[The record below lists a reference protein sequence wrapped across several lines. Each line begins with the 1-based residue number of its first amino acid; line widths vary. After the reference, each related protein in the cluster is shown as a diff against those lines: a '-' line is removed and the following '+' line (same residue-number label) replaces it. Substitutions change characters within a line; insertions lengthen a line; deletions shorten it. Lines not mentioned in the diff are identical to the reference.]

1 MLKIVKQVIGCIA
14 ISLVM
19 VSCVKDVILDARD
32 EPEVVV
38 DCILTDEPVQILYL
52 VYTKGAS
59 RETAPELP
67 EAKAVLTDLTEGR
80 EVGRFQRTADGS
92 WQLAYTAI
100 PTHSYRLD
108 VSVPDHEPIWAEQTM
123 PEAPGINV
131 RWHSWNPGDWS
142 RPKAQWPPK
151 DIDNNVGYS
160 FQLNRPH
167 DPVWFY
173 GVNYPAKDSAGEQ
186 AEFLS
191 TDSNLV
197 DPFNEDAGWPFV
209 EEGNGSY
216 LWGSEKS
223 STFRTTWY
231 PVLQDMP
238 RHKRYLRFPVM
249 EYTPDTPFYV
259 SGSFRG
265 YISDYKDFIH
275 ADIRPAELHYFS
287 ASSDYDT
294 FLKDCYHLIDL
305 KNSTDMADIF
315 VRDNVY
321 SNIHGAIGLFGAKI
335 ERALEWEGKKTW
347 QANGYFMLPRF
358 VSSYTGVDANGNF
371 KQFDNS
377 VLHGVPFEL
386 LYFEYLRIKRDDP
399 LPDWMPYYS
408 SVYGG
413 VGFHLD
419 VIQDQA
425 QLNAAGLVDLGEI
438 DFSEKKVII
447 LAVAFVNQVPILI
460 NYGYPYNKN
469 VSDPWPSGKLCPMI
483 LYASTV
489 TYKYDP
495 LDPST
500 RDPYEFTPFR
510 CALLVD
516 KDDIIANDVEIG
528 IYKRFCYEFTSIN
541 RALARSLAEGLAWN
555 IQ

>member
-1 MLKIVKQVIGCIA
+1 MRIKFRQVFGTLFF
-14 ISLVM
+14 SVM
-19 VSCVKDVILDARD
+19 AVSCVQDVILDARD

-92 WQLAYTAI
+92 WELAYAAI
-100 PTHSYRLD
+100 PTHSYRLE

-123 PEAPGINV
+123 PDAPGIKV
-131 RWHSWNPGDWS
+131 GWHSWNPGDWS
-142 RPKAQWPPK
+142 IPKAQWPPK
-151 DIDNNVGYS
+151 DIDNNVGYT

-173 GVNYPAKDSAGEQ
+173 GVNYPAMDSAGEQ

-197 DPFNEDAGWPFV
+197 DPFNEDAGWAFV
-209 EEGNGSY
+209 EERNGTY

-223 STFRTTWY
+223 SAFRTTWY
-231 PVLQDMP
+231 PALQDMP

-275 ADIRPAELHYFS
+275 ADVRPAELHYFS
-287 ASSDYDT
+287 ASSDYDL

-305 KNSTDMADIF
+305 KTSTDMADIF

-335 ERALEWEGKKTW
+335 ERALEWEGKETW
-347 QANGYFMLPRF
+347 QASGYFMLPRF
-358 VSSYTGVDANGNF
+358 VSSYTGGDANGNPHRY
-371 KQFDNS
+371 DDT
-377 VLHGVPFEL
+377 VLKGKPFEL
-386 LYFEYLRIKRDDP
+386 LYYEYLRIRSGNP
-399 LPDWMPYYS
+399 LPEWAPYYYNEYS
-408 SVYGG
+408 GAK
-413 VGFHLD
+413 FHLD

-425 QLNAAGLVDLGEI
+425 QLDAAGLGDLGAI
-438 DFSEKKVII
+438 DFSKKKVVV
-447 LAVAFVNQVPILI
+447 LAIGFTGEVPLLI
-460 NYGYPYNKN
+460 NYGSPYNKI
-469 VSDPWPSGKLCPMI
+469 SSAPWPSGKRYPMI
-483 LYASTV
+483 LYANTST
-489 TYKYDP
+489 TTDSSNPSSNEHYD
-495 LDPST
+495 S
-500 RDPYEFTPFR
+500 PFR

-516 KDDIIANDVEIG
+516 KDDIIADDNEILSS
-528 IYKRFCYEFTSIN
+528 IMFCYHFSSLN
-541 RALARSLAEGLAWN
+541 RSLARSFAEGLAWN

>member
-92 WQLAYTAI
+92 WELAYAAI
-100 PTHSYRLD
+100 PTHSYRLE

-123 PEAPGINV
+123 PDAPGIKV
-131 RWHSWNPGDWS
+131 GWHSWNPGDWS
-142 RPKAQWPPK
+142 IPKAQWPPK

>member
-1 MLKIVKQVIGCIA
+1 MRIKFRQVFGTLFF
-14 ISLVM
+14 SVM
-19 VSCVKDVILDARD
+19 AVSCVQDVILDARD

-67 EAKAVLTDLTEGR
+67 EAKAILTDLTEGR

-92 WQLAYTAI
+92 WELAYAAI
-100 PTHSYRLD
+100 PTHSYRLE

-123 PEAPGINV
+123 PNAPGIKV

-142 RPKAQWPPK
+142 IPKAQWPPK
-151 DIDNNVGYS
+151 DIDNNVGYT

-173 GVNYPAKDSAGEQ
+173 GVNYPAMDSAGEQ

-197 DPFNEDAGWPFV
+197 DPFNEDAGWAFV
-209 EEGNGSY
+209 EEGNGTY

-223 STFRTTWY
+223 SAFRTTWY
-231 PVLQDMP
+231 PALQDMP

-275 ADIRPAELHYFS
+275 ADVRPAELHYFS
-287 ASSDYDT
+287 ASSDYDL

-305 KNSTDMADIF
+305 KTSTDMADIF

-335 ERALEWEGKKTW
+335 ERALEWEGKETW
-347 QANGYFMLPRF
+347 QASGYFMLPRF
-358 VSSYTGVDANGNF
+358 VSSYTGGDANGNF
-371 KQFDNS
+371 KRFDDT
-377 VLHGVPFEL
+377 VLKGKPFEL
-386 LYFEYLRIKRDDP
+386 LYYEYLRIRSGNP
-399 LPDWMPYYS
+399 LPEWAPYYYNEYS
-408 SVYGG
+408 GAK
-413 VGFHLD
+413 FHLD

-425 QLNAAGLVDLGEI
+425 QLDAAGLGDLGAI
-438 DFSEKKVII
+438 DFSKKKVVV
-447 LAVAFVNQVPILI
+447 LAIGFTEEVPLLI
-460 NYGYPYNKN
+460 NYGSPYNKI
-469 VSDPWPSGKLCPMI
+469 SSAPWPSGKLYPMI
-483 LYASTV
+483 LYATTLTTTDSSNPSSNEH
-489 TYKYDP
+489 YD
-495 LDPST
+495 S
-500 RDPYEFTPFR
+500 PFR

-516 KDDIIANDVEIG
+516 KDDIIADDNEILSS
-528 IYKRFCYEFTSIN
+528 IMFCYHFSSLS
-541 RALARSLAEGLAWN
+541 RSLARSFAEGLAWN

>member
-1 MLKIVKQVIGCIA
+1 MTGRLKHVFVTMA
-14 ISLVM
+14 ISLTVAG
-19 VSCVKDVILDARD
+19 CIQDVILDARD

-92 WQLAYTAI
+92 WELAYAAI
-100 PTHSYRLD
+100 PTHSYRLE

-123 PEAPGINV
+123 PDAPGIKV
-131 RWHSWNPGDWS
+131 GWHSWNPGDWS
-142 RPKAQWPPK
+142 IPRAQWPPK
-151 DIDNNVGYS
+151 DIDNNVGYT

-173 GVNYPAKDSAGEQ
+173 GVNYPAMDSAGEQ

-197 DPFNEDAGWPFV
+197 DPFNEDAGWAFV
-209 EEGNGSY
+209 EEGNGTY

-223 STFRTTWY
+223 SAFRTTWY
-231 PVLQDMP
+231 PALRDMP

-275 ADIRPAELHYFS
+275 ADVRPAELHYFS
-287 ASSDYDT
+287 ASSDYDL

-305 KNSTDMADIF
+305 KTSTDMADIF

-321 SNIHGAIGLFGAKI
+321 SNIHGAIGLFGAKV
-335 ERALEWEGKKTW
+335 EKKLEWEGRDTW
-347 QANGYFMLPRF
+347 QASGYFILPRF
-358 VSSYTGVDANGNF
+358 VSNYTGGDANGNF
-371 KQFDNS
+371 NPVDNG
-377 VLHGVPFEL
+377 VLHSVPFEL
-386 LYFEYLRIKRDDP
+386 LHYEYWRIRPDDP
-399 LPDWMPYYS
+399 GPDWMPPPSAIS
-408 SVYGG
+408 SSAR
-413 VGFHLD
+413 FNLN

-425 QLNAAGLVDLGEI
+425 QMDAVGLGDCGEI
-438 DFSEKKVII
+438 DFSQKNVLVCAIVFDNAIPILVGYGFPVDQMTSYKWPPGMYGPII
-447 LAVAFVNQVPILI
+447 LYVHTKVN
-460 NYGYPYNKN
+460 G
-469 VSDPWPSGKLCPMI
+469 VS
-483 LYASTV
+483 
-489 TYKYDP
+489 
-495 LDPST
+495 
-500 RDPYEFTPFR
+500 TPFH
-510 CALLVD
+510 CAFLID
-516 KDDIIANDVEIG
+516 KDDPVVNEKDILL
-528 IYKRFCYEFTSIN
+528 YSQFCAPLFLNSELSGQ
-541 RALARSLAEGLAWN
+541 LAESLAWN
-555 IQ
+555 IP

>member
-92 WQLAYTAI
+92 WELAYAAI
-100 PTHSYRLD
+100 PTHSYRLE

-123 PEAPGINV
+123 PDAPGIKV
-131 RWHSWNPGDWS
+131 GWHSWNPGDWS

-413 VGFHLD
+413 VRFHLD

-447 LAVAFVNQVPILI
+447 LAVAFVNQVPVLI

-528 IYKRFCYEFTSIN
+528 IYQRFCYVFTSIN

>member
-59 RETAPELP
+59 REIAPELP
-67 EAKAVLTDLTEGR
+67 EATAVLTDLTEGK
-80 EVGRFQRTADGS
+80 EAGRFHRMTDGS

-425 QLNAAGLVDLGEI
+425 QLNATGLVDLGEI

-510 CALLVD
+510 CALLDD

>member
-1 MLKIVKQVIGCIA
+1 MRVKNRQVIGA
-14 ISLVM
+14 LVFSLVA
-19 VSCVKDVILDARD
+19 VSCVQDVILDARD

-38 DCILTDEPVQILYL
+38 DCILCDEPVQTLYL

-67 EAKAVLTDLTEGR
+67 EATAVLTDITEGR

-92 WQLAYTAI
+92 WELAYAAI
-100 PTHSYRLD
+100 PTHSYRLE

-123 PEAPGINV
+123 PDAPGIKV
-131 RWHSWNPGDWS
+131 GWHSWNPGDWS
-142 RPKAQWPPK
+142 IPKAQWPPK
-151 DIDNNVGYS
+151 DIDNNVGYT

-173 GVNYPAKDSAGEQ
+173 GVNYPAMDSAGEQ

-197 DPFNEDAGWPFV
+197 DPFNEDAGWAFV
-209 EEGNGSY
+209 EEGNGTY

-223 STFRTTWY
+223 SAFRTTWY
-231 PVLQDMP
+231 PALQDMP

-275 ADIRPAELHYFS
+275 ADLHPAELHYFS
-287 ASSDYDT
+287 ASLDYDL
-294 FLKDCYHLIDL
+294 FLKDCYQLIDL

-335 ERALEWEGKKTW
+335 ERALEWEGKETW
-347 QANGYFMLPRF
+347 QASGYFMLPRF
-358 VSSYTGVDANGNF
+358 VSSYTGGDANGNL
-371 KQFDNS
+371 KKFDNT
-377 VLHGVPFEL
+377 VLHGKPFEL
-386 LYFEYLRIKRDDP
+386 LYVEYHSIREDNP
-399 LPDWMPYYS
+399 LPDWVTLYFPEYS
-408 SVYGG
+408 GSK
-413 VGFHLD
+413 FHLD

-425 QLNAAGLVDLGEI
+425 QLDAAGLGDLGEI
-438 DFSEKKVII
+438 DFSEKKVVVLVVTLIGK
-447 LAVAFVNQVPILI
+447 VPFLI
-460 NYGYPYNKN
+460 NYGSPYNKI
-469 VSDPWPSGKLCPMI
+469 SSAPWPSGKLCPMI
-483 LYASTV
+483 LCASTV
-489 TYKYDP
+489 TSVRDP
-495 LDPST
+495 LNPVPLDS
-500 RDPYEFTPFR
+500 YYTPFR

-516 KDDIIANDVEIG
+516 KDDIIASDSEIG
-528 IYKRFCYEFTSIN
+528 TNRKFCYDFSGTNSS
-541 RALARSLAEGLAWN
+541 LARSFAEGLAWN

>member
-80 EVGRFQRTADGS
+80 EVGCFQRTADGS
-92 WQLAYTAI
+92 WELAYAAI
-100 PTHSYRLD
+100 PTHSYRLE

-123 PEAPGINV
+123 PDAPGIKV
-131 RWHSWNPGDWS
+131 GWHSWNPGDWS

>member
-1 MLKIVKQVIGCIA
+1 MTGRLKHIFVTMA
-14 ISLVM
+14 ISLTVAG
-19 VSCVKDVILDARD
+19 CVQDVILDARD

-67 EAKAVLTDLTEGR
+67 EAKAILTDLTEGR

-92 WQLAYTAI
+92 WELAYAAI
-100 PTHSYRLD
+100 PTHSYRLE

-123 PEAPGINV
+123 PDAPGIKV
-131 RWHSWNPGDWS
+131 GWHSWNLGDWS
-142 RPKAQWPPK
+142 IPRAQWPPK
-151 DIDNNVGYS
+151 DIDNNVGYT

-173 GVNYPAKDSAGEQ
+173 GVNYPAMDSAGEQ

-197 DPFNEDAGWPFV
+197 DPFNEDAGWAFV
-209 EEGNGSY
+209 EEGNGTY

-223 STFRTTWY
+223 SAFRTTWY
-231 PVLQDMP
+231 PALQDMP

-275 ADIRPAELHYFS
+275 ADVRPAELHYFS
-287 ASSDYDT
+287 ASSDYDL

-305 KNSTDMADIF
+305 KTSTDMADIF

-335 ERALEWEGKKTW
+335 ERALEWEGKETW
-347 QANGYFMLPRF
+347 QASGYFMLPRF
-358 VSSYTGVDANGNF
+358 VSSYTGGDANGNPHRY
-371 KQFDNS
+371 DDT
-377 VLHGVPFEL
+377 VLKGKPFEL
-386 LYFEYLRIKRDDP
+386 LYYEYLRIRSGNP
-399 LPDWMPYYS
+399 LPEWAPYYNGYS
-408 SVYGG
+408 GAK
-413 VGFHLD
+413 FHLD

-425 QLNAAGLVDLGEI
+425 QLDAAGLGDLGAI
-438 DFSEKKVII
+438 DFSKKKVVV
-447 LAVAFVNQVPILI
+447 LAIGFFEEVPILI
-460 NYGYPYNKN
+460 NYGSPYNKI
-469 VSDPWPSGKLCPMI
+469 SSAPWPSGKLYPMI
-483 LYASTV
+483 LYADTSIT
-489 TYKYDP
+489 TDSSNPSSNEHYD
-495 LDPST
+495 S
-500 RDPYEFTPFR
+500 PFR

-516 KDDIIANDVEIG
+516 KDDIIADDNEILSS
-528 IYKRFCYEFTSIN
+528 IMFCYHFSSLN
-541 RALARSLAEGLAWN
+541 RSLARSFAEGLAWN

>member
-59 RETAPELP
+59 REIAPELP
-67 EAKAVLTDLTEGR
+67 EATAVLTDLTEGK
-80 EVGRFQRTADGS
+80 EAGRFHRMTDGS

-425 QLNAAGLVDLGEI
+425 QLNATGLVDLGEI

>member
-1 MLKIVKQVIGCIA
+1 MTGRLKHVFVTMA
-14 ISLVM
+14 ISLTVAG
-19 VSCVKDVILDARD
+19 CVQDVILDARD

-92 WQLAYTAI
+92 WELAYAAI
-100 PTHSYRLD
+100 PTHSYRLE

-123 PEAPGINV
+123 PDAPGIKV
-131 RWHSWNPGDWS
+131 GWHSWNPGDWS
-142 RPKAQWPPK
+142 IPRAQWPPK
-151 DIDNNVGYS
+151 DINNNVGYT

-173 GVNYPAKDSAGEQ
+173 GVNYPAMDSAGEQ

-197 DPFNEDAGWPFV
+197 DPFNEDAGWAFV
-209 EEGNGSY
+209 EERNGTY

-223 STFRTTWY
+223 SAFRTTWY
-231 PVLQDMP
+231 PALQDMP

-275 ADIRPAELHYFS
+275 ADVRPAELHYFS
-287 ASSDYDT
+287 AASDYDL

-305 KNSTDMADIF
+305 KTSTDMADIF

-335 ERALEWEGKKTW
+335 ERALEWEGKETW
-347 QANGYFMLPRF
+347 QASGYFMLPRF
-358 VSSYTGVDANGNF
+358 VSSYTGGDANGNF
-371 KQFDNS
+371 NPVDNR
-377 VLHGVPFEL
+377 VLHSVPFEL
-386 LYFEYLRIKRDDP
+386 LHYEYWRIRPDDP
-399 LPDWMPYYS
+399 GPDWMPPPSAIS
-408 SVYGG
+408 SSAR
-413 VGFHLD
+413 FNLN

-425 QLNAAGLVDLGEI
+425 QMDAVGLGDCGEI
-438 DFSEKKVII
+438 DFSQKNVLVCAIVFDNAIPILVGYGLPVDQMTSYKWPPGMYGPII
-447 LAVAFVNQVPILI
+447 LYVHTKVN
-460 NYGYPYNKN
+460 G
-469 VSDPWPSGKLCPMI
+469 VS
-483 LYASTV
+483 
-489 TYKYDP
+489 
-495 LDPST
+495 
-500 RDPYEFTPFR
+500 TPFR
-510 CALLVD
+510 CAFLID
-516 KDDIIANDVEIG
+516 KDDPVVNEKDILL
-528 IYKRFCYEFTSIN
+528 YSQFCAPLFLNSELSGQ
-541 RALARSLAEGLAWN
+541 LAESLAWN
-555 IQ
+555 IP

>member
-59 RETAPELP
+59 REIAPELP
-67 EAKAVLTDLTEGR
+67 EATAVLTDLTEGK
-80 EVGRFQRTADGS
+80 EAGRFHRMTDGS

-460 NYGYPYNKN
+460 NYGYPYNKD

-528 IYKRFCYEFTSIN
+528 IYHRFCYKFTSIN

>member
-1 MLKIVKQVIGCIA
+1 MLIKFKQFLGTLA
-14 ISLVM
+14 FSLM
-19 VSCVKDVILDARD
+19 AVSCVQDVILDARD

-38 DCILTDEPVQILYL
+38 DCILCDEPVQTLYM

-67 EAKAVLTDLTEGR
+67 EATAVLTDLTEGR
-80 EVGRFQRTADGS
+80 EIGRFHRTTNGS
-92 WQLAYTAI
+92 WELAYAAI
-100 PTHSYRLD
+100 PTHSYRLE
-108 VSVPDHEPIWAEQTM
+108 VFVPDHEPIWAEQTM
-123 PEAPGINV
+123 PDAPGINV
-131 RWHSWNPGDWS
+131 GWHSWNPSDWS
-142 RPKAQWPPK
+142 TSTVH
-151 DIDNNVGYS
+151 DIDNTVGYT

-173 GVNYPAKDSAGEQ
+173 GVNYPAMDSAGEQ

-197 DPFNEDAGWPFV
+197 DPFNEDAGWAFV

-223 STFRTTWY
+223 SAFRTTWY
-231 PVLQDMP
+231 PALQDMP

-275 ADIRPAELHYFS
+275 ADVRPAELHYFS
-287 ASSDYDT
+287 ASADYDL

-335 ERALEWEGKKTW
+335 ERALEWEGKETW
-347 QANGYFMLPRF
+347 QASGYFMLPRF
-358 VSSYTGVDANGNF
+358 VSSYTGFDANGNF
-371 KQFDNS
+371 KRFDNTI
-377 VLHGVPFEL
+377 LYGKPFEL
-386 LYFEYLRIKRDDP
+386 LHFEYLRIKRGDP
-399 LPDWMPYYS
+399 TPDWMPNHNTGYS
-408 SVYGG
+408 G

-419 VIQDQA
+419 IIQDQA
-425 QLNAAGLVDLGEI
+425 QQDAAGLVDLGEI
-438 DFSEKKVII
+438 DFSEKKVAV
-447 LAVAFVNQVPILI
+447 LSVAFVNQVPILI
-460 NYGYPYNKN
+460 NYGYPYNRDM
-469 VSDPWPSGKLCPMI
+469 SDPWPSEKLCPMI
-483 LYASTV
+483 LYSDTH

-516 KDDIIANDVEIG
+516 KDDIIANDSEIVTS
-528 IYKRFCYEFTSIN
+528 IRFCYLFSSTNSS
-541 RALARSLAEGLAWN
+541 LARSLAEGLAWN

>member
-1 MLKIVKQVIGCIA
+1 MLIKFKQFLGTLA
-14 ISLVM
+14 FSLM
-19 VSCVKDVILDARD
+19 AVSCVQDVILDARD

-38 DCILTDEPVQILYL
+38 DCILCDEPVQTLYM

-59 RETAPELP
+59 RETAPDLP
-67 EAKAVLTDLTEGR
+67 EATAVLTDLTEGR
-80 EVGRFQRTADGS
+80 EIGRFHRTTDGS
-92 WQLAYTAI
+92 WELAYAAI
-100 PTHSYRLD
+100 PTHSYRLE
-108 VSVPDHEPIWAEQTM
+108 VFVPDHEPIWAEQTM
-123 PEAPGINV
+123 PDAPGINV
-131 RWHSWNPGDWS
+131 GWHSWNPSDWS
-142 RPKAQWPPK
+142 TSTVH
-151 DIDNNVGYS
+151 DIDNTVGYT

-173 GVNYPAKDSAGEQ
+173 GVNYPAMDSAGEQ

-197 DPFNEDAGWPFV
+197 DPFNEDAGWAFV

-223 STFRTTWY
+223 SAFRTTWY
-231 PVLQDMP
+231 PALQDMP

-275 ADIRPAELHYFS
+275 ADVRPAELHYFS
-287 ASSDYDT
+287 ASADYDL

-335 ERALEWEGKKTW
+335 ERALEWEGKETW
-347 QANGYFMLPRF
+347 QASGYFMLPRF
-358 VSSYTGVDANGNF
+358 VSSYTGFDANGNF
-371 KQFDNS
+371 KRFDNTI
-377 VLHGVPFEL
+377 LYGKPFEL
-386 LYFEYLRIKRDDP
+386 LHFEYLRIKRGDP
-399 LPDWMPYYS
+399 TPDWMPNHNTGYS
-408 SVYGG
+408 G

-419 VIQDQA
+419 IIQDQA
-425 QLNAAGLVDLGEI
+425 QQDAAGLVDLGEI
-438 DFSEKKVII
+438 DFSEKKVAV
-447 LAVAFVNQVPILI
+447 LSVAFVNQVPILI
-460 NYGYPYNKN
+460 NYGYPYNRDM
-469 VSDPWPSGKLCPMI
+469 SDPWPSEKLCPMI
-483 LYASTV
+483 LYSDTH

-516 KDDIIANDVEIG
+516 KDDIIANDSEIVTS
-528 IYKRFCYEFTSIN
+528 IRFCYLFSSTNSS
-541 RALARSLAEGLAWN
+541 LARSLAEGLAWN